1 MAVFLRWQALPAAIR
16 GKWHDKKPFTWGV
29 KLSSLGVQRFE
40 NAVFKG
46 PLGQLGKRMMARL
59 IVHVPYTNI
68 PQRGGCS
75 YYGENAKTICNFS
88 PTFWDWRF
96 EKRILSLRGFRDT
109 VVGKISKPCGNSGE
123 HCSDRKV
130 CKAVRDGRNFE
141 MM

>member
-46 PLGQLGKRMMARL
+46 PLGQLGKRMMASL

-68 PQRGGCS
+68 PKGAVAVTMARMRKLF
-75 YYGENAKTICNFS
+75 A
-88 PTFWDWRF
+88 TFRQRF
-96 EKRILSLRGFRDT
+96 EID
-109 VVGKISKPCGNSGE
+109 VSKNAFC
-123 HCSDRKV
+123 RF
-130 CKAVRDGRNFE
+130 AVSATQ
-141 MM
+141 